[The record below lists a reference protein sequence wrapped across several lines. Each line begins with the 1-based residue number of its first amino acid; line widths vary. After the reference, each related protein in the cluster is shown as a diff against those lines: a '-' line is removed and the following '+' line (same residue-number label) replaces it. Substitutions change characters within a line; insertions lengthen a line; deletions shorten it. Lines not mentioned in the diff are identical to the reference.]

1 MKKAT
6 RRLLELIASIETEK
20 ELNRICTEVDRAY
33 QQEKISYKD
42 NELLY
47 KLINKIIRLMFW

>member
-1 MKKAT
+1 MKKET
-6 RRLLELIASIETEK
+6 RRLLELIASIETETK
-20 ELNRICTEVDRAY
+20 LNRICAEVDRAY

-47 KLINKIIRLMFW
+47 KLINKINRLMFW

>member
-1 MKKAT
+1 MKKET
-6 RRLLELIASIETEK
+6 RRLLELIASIETET
-20 ELNRICTEVDRAY
+20 ELNRICAEVDRVY

-47 KLINKIIRLMFW
+47 KLINKINRLMFW